1 MECQMTKLLQD
12 IILGAEFQAA
22 AIEAVAEAVRQADA
36 AGLPKAYEPDFSL
49 NRQLEGNPSAE
60 KPTDGAK

>member
-1 MECQMTKLLQD
+1 MTKLLQS
-12 IILGAEFQAA
+12 IIFEAEFQAA

-49 NRQLEGNPSAE
+49 NRQLEGNPTA
-60 KPTDGAK
+60 